1 MEKYKQKIL
10 EVEEQSQ
17 QLIEALKGL
26 QTNALAFS
34 EAKADLNSTAKT
46 IAAFLDTTQKTVE
59 GIQALTK
66 ATKELTVPELL
77 DKISDIQGI
86 QQRLQQD
93 IKTQLS
99 DIQKSFSKFK
109 ELQDELKTQS
119 TKMENFEEELQKQK
133 VSLKNLTQEVG
144 IIDESTKAI
153 SKSTV
158 TIKLMSGATV
168 LFIIAN
174 IVINLIR

>member
-17 QLIEALKGL
+17 QLLEALKGL
-26 QTNALAFS
+26 QTNASALS

-46 IAAFLDTTQKTVE
+46 ITAYLDTTQKAVE
-59 GIQALTK
+59 GIQALTE

-86 QQRLQQD
+86 QQRLQKD

-99 DIQKSFSKFK
+99 DIQKNFSKFK
-109 ELQDELKTQS
+109 EVQDELKAQS
-119 TKMENFEEELQKQK
+119 TKMENFESELQKQK
-133 VSLKNLTQEVG
+133 EGLENLTQEVG
-144 IIDESTKAI
+144 TINENTKAI

-158 TIKLMSGATV
+158 TIKLMSGATA

-174 IVINLIR
+174 IVINLIQ